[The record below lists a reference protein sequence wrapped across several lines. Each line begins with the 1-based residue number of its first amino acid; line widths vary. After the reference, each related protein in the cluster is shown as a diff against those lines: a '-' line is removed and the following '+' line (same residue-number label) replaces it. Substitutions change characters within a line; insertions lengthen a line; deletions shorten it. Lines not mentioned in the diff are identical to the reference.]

1 MKIVE
6 KYSHLNGLE
15 FLLVHKPEL
24 WQEIELVI
32 HSIDA
37 EKCKTKILKEKTKSG
52 KLLYSP
58 IDMNAVFKE
67 KLYELKWEESRV
79 SYWVTKDERLIRKT
93 MAMPPDMQKQEIEKQ
108 NETAIFSYNQTDFVK
123 NRVAIE
129 VQFGKYSFVAYDLFV
144 KHLAF
149 YVGDKIDVGIEI
161 LPMKS
166 LQSEMSSGVSY
177 YEGELYN
184 VVRQGRGVPAVPL
197 IIIGIEP

>member
-15 FLLVHKPEL
+15 FLLVHKMEL
-24 WQEIELVI
+24 WQEIESVI

-37 EKCKTKILKEKTKSG
+37 EKCKTKVSKEKTKSG

-93 MAMPPDMQKQEIEKQ
+93 IAMPPDMQKQEIEKQ